1 VPATLREIEGEQ
13 VAFTTVMRTSGD
25 GDGKAEG
32 WEGRPCV
39 GVTNGAVWA
48 RIRNVVG
55 KIIAVS

>member
-1 VPATLREIEGEQ
+1 

-32 WEGRPCV
+32 WEGLPCV
-39 GVTNGAVWA
+39 GVRNGAVWA